1 MTDAPAP
8 ELDVPELDVLSL
20 YRQAGAFH
28 EGRFLLASGRH
39 SPYFLQSTTLL
50 QYPEH
55 TSRLGA
61 ALARRVQAQLP
72 KPDFVIGPAMGGVVL
87 AYEVARSLG
96 TRALFAEKDGQGG
109 MQIRGAFSV
118 TPGQTFVA
126 VEDVLTTGGSV
137 LKAVGATERYG
148 ATCLGVACI
157 VDRRKEGGP
166 LDGYP
171 LTSLL
176 HLYFETY
183 LPDEV
188 PGWLA
193 ERQLQE
199 I

>member
-1 MTDAPAP
+1 MSESSPP
-8 ELDVPELDVLSL
+8 PDVLAL
-20 YRQAGAFH
+20 YKEAGALH

-50 QYPEH
+50 QYPQH
-55 TSRLGA
+55 TARLGA
-61 ALARRVQAQLP
+61 ALADKLQAAHP
-72 KPDFVIGPAMGGVVL
+72 TPDFVIGPAMGGVVL
-87 AYEVARSLG
+87 AYEVAKQLG

-109 MQIRGAFSV
+109 MKIREAFSV

-137 LKAVGATERYG
+137 LKAVRAAEAYG
-148 ATCLGVACI
+148 AVCLGIACI
-157 VDRRKEGGP
+157 VDRRKAVGP
-166 LDGYP
+166 LEHYP

-183 LPDEV
+183 PPDDV
-188 PGWLA
+188 PAWLA
-193 ERQLQE
+193 ERELQE

>member
-1 MTDAPAP
+1 
-8 ELDVPELDVLSL
+8 
-20 YRQAGAFH
+20 
-28 EGRFLLASGRH
+28 LLASGRH

-55 TSRLGA
+55 TAKLGA
-61 ALARRVQAQLP
+61 ALARKVQAQLP
-72 KPDFVIGPAMGGVVL
+72 QPDFVIGPAMGGVVL
-87 AYEVARSLG
+87 AYEVARTLG

-109 MQIRGAFSV
+109 MKIRGAFTV
-118 TPGQTFVA
+118 TPGQTFIA

-137 LKAVGATERYG
+137 LKALRATESHG

-157 VDRRKEGGP
+157 VDRRREQGL

-183 LPDEV
+183 PPEDV
-188 PGWLA
+188 PAWLA
-193 ERQLQE
+193 ERELQE